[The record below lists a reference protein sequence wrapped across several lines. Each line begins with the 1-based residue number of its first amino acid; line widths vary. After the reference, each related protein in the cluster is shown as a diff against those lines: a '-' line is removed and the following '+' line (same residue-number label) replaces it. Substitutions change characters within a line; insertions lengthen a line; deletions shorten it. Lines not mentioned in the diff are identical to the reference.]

1 MSTIPT
7 AAAIRGATMRW
18 TWTEGPTRGK
28 THEHVFHQDG
38 TVEWHEAGTRGPTS
52 GARPAASHA
61 ERPPYAAV
69 GITPDVYLVSYLASS
84 GFTLTV
90 ALDFTNSQLTGF
102 ASSAREWYPVRGV
115 FEVVD

>member
-1 MSTIPT
+1 MRTTRT

-28 THEHVFHQDG
+28 THEHLFHQDG
-38 TVEWHEAGTRGPTS
+38 TVEWHEVGQADNPE
-52 GARPAASHA
+52 RPASSNA
-61 ERPPYAAV
+61 ERPEYAAI
-69 GITPDVYLVSYLASS
+69 GITPDIYLVSYLAHS

-90 ALDFTNSQLTGF
+90 VLDFTNSQLTGF
-102 ASSAREWYPVRGV
+102 ASSAREWYPVRGI